1 LASEELATLAP
12 GQNLTRE
19 SWPRAPAPCVSEG
32 IADGAGVASAMK
44 PTAARLALLCGCC
57 CLAAAGSLPA
67 QSPSVS
73 AVPPSADALAMPLV
87 RVNSAAPYND
97 LILEQIRTM
106 PQAGGYSAGHDATQ
120 RLGSAVELGPR
131 AFEIEADRAQPSY
144 CSGATY
150 LVFLKTVN
158 ALALRGVLPADERVL
173 SPLLITGQ
181 RDGQG
186 VWGRW
191 NANGPG
197 TARLFYEL
205 SLGPNFS
212 DFAAAQAGDFMKIF
226 WSDAVG
232 RREHGHSVI
241 YLGTTRVDGVENVR
255 FWSSNLH
262 VGYSEKSV
270 PRSRIKAAIFSR
282 LTNPANLARAGALG
296 ARPDPY
302 LASLL
307 STDSNLA
314 EVRRECG
321 LPPE

>member
-1 LASEELATLAP
+1 MHLVFPSFLLLIAP
-12 GQNLTRE
+12 FIM
-19 SWPRAPAPCVSEG
+19 C
-32 IADGAGVASAMK
+32 
-44 PTAARLALLCGCC
+44 PTAGQAQTTNALVDT
-57 CLAAAGSLPA
+57 
-67 QSPSVS
+67 SP
-73 AVPPSADALAMPLV
+73 
-87 RVNSAAPYND
+87 APYNA
-97 LILEQIRTM
+97 LVLEEIRTM
-106 PQAGGYSAGHDATQ
+106 PALGGYSADHQASVK
-120 RLGSAVELGPR
+120 LGSAVSLGGSSGLR
-131 AFEIEADRAQPSY
+131 IEAARAQPSY

-150 LVFLKTVN
+150 LVFLKVIN
-158 ALALRGVLPADERVL
+158 ALVARGVLPAGDTFL
-173 SPLLITGQ
+173 APFLITGQ

-205 SLGPNFS
+205 GLGPNFT
-212 DFAAAQAGDFMKIF
+212 DFAAAQPGDFMKIF

-241 YLGTTRVDGVENVR
+241 YLGTERVGGVDSVH

-270 PRSRIKAAIFSR
+270 PRAGIKAAVFSR
-282 LTNPANLARAGALG
+282 LTKPQKLDQAAALG

-307 STDSNLA
+307 SADSSFA

-321 LPPE
+321 LGAE

>member
-1 LASEELATLAP
+1 MNRVFLFLFLPLACLGICASEA
-12 GQNLTRE
+12 
-19 SWPRAPAPCVSEG
+19 RAQTAVA
-32 IADGAGVASAMK
+32 ADSG
-44 PTAARLALLCGCC
+44 
-57 CLAAAGSLPA
+57 
-67 QSPSVS
+67 
-73 AVPPSADALAMPLV
+73 
-87 RVNSAAPYND
+87 AAPYNA
-97 LILEQIRTM
+97 LVVQEIRTM
-106 PQAGGYSAGHDATQ
+106 PTLGGYSAGHQASVD
-120 RLGSAVELGPR
+120 LGSAVRLGGSDGLNID
-131 AFEIEADRAQPSY
+131 AERAQPSY

-150 LVFLKTVN
+150 LVFLKTVS
-158 ALALRGVLPADERVL
+158 ALVDRRILPAGDNFL

-197 TARLFYEL
+197 TARLFFEL
-205 SLGPNFS
+205 GLGPNFT
-212 DFAAAQAGDFMKIF
+212 DFASAQPGDFMKIF

-241 YLGTTRVDGVENVR
+241 YLGTERVNGAESVR

-270 PRSRIKAAIFSR
+270 PRARIKAAVFSR
-282 LTNPANLARAGALG
+282 LTKPQNLERAGALG
-296 ARPDPY
+296 TRADPY

-307 STDSNLA
+307 TTDSNFA

-321 LPPE
+321 LPAD

>member
-1 LASEELATLAP
+1 MKT
-12 GQNLTRE
+12 
-19 SWPRAPAPCVSEG
+19 PAP
-32 IADGAGVASAMK
+32 
-44 PTAARLALLCGCC
+44 PLAILCGW
-57 CLAAAGSLPA
+57 LAVCAVTSAPSGWA
-67 QSPSVS
+67 QSPSVT
-73 AVPPSADALAMPLV
+73 AVPPSADALAMAPRPV
-87 RVNSAAPYND
+87 SSAAPYND
-97 LILEQIRTM
+97 VILAQIRTM
-106 PQAGGYSAGHDATQ
+106 PTAGGYSAGHDATQ
-120 RLGSAVELGPR
+120 RLDHAVELGPETLR
-131 AFEIEADRAQPSY
+131 INASLAQPSY

-150 LVFLKTVN
+150 LVFLKTID
-158 ALALRGVLPADERVL
+158 ALAARGVVPADDRVL

-212 DFAAAQAGDFMKIF
+212 DFAAAQPGDFMKIF

-241 YLGTTRVDGVENVR
+241 YLGTESVNGIESVR

-262 VGYSEKSV
+262 VGYSEKTV
-270 PRSRIKAAIFSR
+270 PRACIKAAVFSR
-282 LTNPANLARAGALG
+282 LLNPANVARAGAMG
-296 ARPDPY
+296 DRPDPY

-307 STDSNLA
+307 TTDSNLA
-314 EVRRECG
+314 EVRKECG
-321 LPPE
+321 LPP

>member
-1 LASEELATLAP
+1 
-12 GQNLTRE
+12 
-19 SWPRAPAPCVSEG
+19 
-32 IADGAGVASAMK
+32 MK
-44 PTAARLALLCGCC
+44 RGFLSLLLPLALLASGAVNARAQS
-57 CLAAAGSLPA
+57 AAASDGG
-67 QSPSVS
+67 
-73 AVPPSADALAMPLV
+73 
-87 RVNSAAPYND
+87 AAPYNA
-97 LILEQIRTM
+97 LVLQEIRTM
-106 PQAGGYSAGHDATQ
+106 PAFGGYSADHQASVK
-120 RLGSAVELGPR
+120 LGSAVSLGGPDGM
-131 AFEIEADRAQPSY
+131 EIEAARAQPSY

-150 LVFLKTVN
+150 LVFLKTVK
-158 ALALRGVLPADERVL
+158 ALVARGELPADERVL

-205 SLGPNFS
+205 NLGPNFS
-212 DFAAAQAGDFMKIF
+212 DFAAAQPGDFMKIF

-241 YLGTTRVDGVENVR
+241 FLGTERVNGVESVR

-262 VGYSEKSV
+262 AGYSEKTV

-282 LTNPANLARAGALG
+282 LLNPANVARAETLG
-296 ARPDPY
+296 ERPDPY

-307 STDSNLA
+307 SADSNLA
-314 EVRRECG
+314 EVRQECG
-321 LPPE
+321 LPP

>member
-1 LASEELATLAP
+1 MFGSAFPAMKILIPFVIASGWLSLAGGLVAAAP
-12 GQNLTRE
+12 
-19 SWPRAPAPCVSEG
+19 SPAVVTVPPG
-32 IADGAGVASAMK
+32 DFASAVGAV
-44 PTAARLALLCGCC
+44 P
-57 CLAAAGSLPA
+57 
-67 QSPSVS
+67 VS
-73 AVPPSADALAMPLV
+73 A
-87 RVNSAAPYND
+87 AAPYNN
-97 LILEQIRTM
+97 LILAQIETM
-106 PQAGGYSAGHDATQ
+106 PQNGGYSAGHEATQ
-120 RLGSAVELGPR
+120 RLDGSVQLGSETLHID
-131 AFEIEADRAQPSY
+131 AAQAQPSY

-150 LVFLKTVN
+150 LVFLKAVD
-158 ALALRGVLPADERVL
+158 ALAERGVVPANERVL

-205 SLGPNFS
+205 GLGPNFT
-212 DFAAAQAGDFMKIF
+212 DFAQAQPGDFMKIF

-241 YLGTTRVDGVENVR
+241 YLGTEQVNGVESVR

-262 VGYSEKSV
+262 VGYSVKSV
-270 PRSRIKAAIFSR
+270 PRARIKAAIFSR
-282 LTNPANLARAGALG
+282 LTTPANLARAATLG
-296 ARPDPY
+296 ERPDPY

-307 STDSNLA
+307 SVDSNLA